1 MVELDIRIDCG
12 NSPRKEFLKEFNS
25 AFAKGDVPAIAKHLA
40 EDVTWDIV
48 GDKRIEGKVA
58 MVGELT
64 SMKNSQVKKMILHT
78 VVTHGREASANGEIH
93 MATGDVYAFCDVYAF
108 AKTTG
113 TQLKSISS
121 YVIKVAFNKN

>member
-12 NSPRKEFLKEFNS
+12 NSPRKEFLKELNS
-25 AFAKGDVPAIAKHLA
+25 AFAKGDIPAIAKHLT

-48 GDKRIEGKVA
+48 GNKRIEGKVA

-93 MATGDVYAFCDVYAF
+93 MATGDVYAFCDVYIF

-113 TQLKSISS
+113 TQLKSITS